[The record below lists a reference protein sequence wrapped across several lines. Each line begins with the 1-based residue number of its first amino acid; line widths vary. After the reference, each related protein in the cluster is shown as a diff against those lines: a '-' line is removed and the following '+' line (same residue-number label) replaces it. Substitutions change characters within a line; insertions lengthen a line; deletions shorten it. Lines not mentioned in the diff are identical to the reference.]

1 MTMVYRTEML
11 AINEKGEKDTWEG
24 PNVWAASIEDA
35 YLLLFFLGMH
45 HVSVVEKIETTWN

>member
-11 AINEKGEKDTWEG
+11 TINEKGEKDTWEG